1 MMLRQW
7 RNKRVQTRD
16 VFDLIHLKINEEEGK
31 VEHILQTSNLN
42 NDGSVDNKAIH
53 QNRESKQWN
62 HEIRGGGQ
70 ILLSVMVYYI

>member
-1 MMLRQW
+1 M
-7 RNKRVQTRD
+7 QTRD

-53 QNRESKQWN
+53 QNRESKQ
-62 HEIRGGGQ
+62 
-70 ILLSVMVYYI
+70 

>member
-1 MMLRQW
+1 MLRQW

-53 QNRESKQWN
+53 QNRESKQ
-62 HEIRGGGQ
+62 
-70 ILLSVMVYYI
+70 